1 MSLPTQASMGQRMP
15 ALFIGHGTPIY
26 TLSENR
32 YTNAW
37 KQIARGMAV
46 PKAILCI
53 SAHWMTRGTRIT
65 TADYPKTIYDFG
77 PIDTRLNVIEYKA
90 PGAPSLA
97 RDIAGRLPF
106 DIELDEGWGI
116 DHGAWTVL
124 RHMYPDANVPVVQMS
139 LDMNLS
145 AREHFERGKA
155 LDFLRYENVLI
166 LASGNI
172 VHNLTVIDPRED
184 HAYPWALHADAKM
197 AHHMVQ
203 NDIESLIDYS
213 SLGEDIELAIPT
225 PEHYWPLLYAL
236 GAKNDDDILSFPV
249 MGISHGSNSMRS
261 VLISPQ

>member
-77 PIDTRLNVIEYKA
+77 SIDPRLNVIEYKA
-90 PGAPSLA
+90 P
-97 RDIAGRLPF
+97 AGRLPF
-106 DIELDEGWGI
+106 DIELDEGWGL

-155 LDFLRYENVLI
+155 LDFLRDENVLI

-197 AHHMVQ
+197 AHHLVQ
-203 NDIESLIDYS
+203 NNVEPLFDYG
-213 SLGEDIELAIPT
+213 SLGQEMDLATPT
-225 PEHYWPLLYAL
+225 PDHYWPLLYTL
-236 GAKNDDDILSFPV
+236 GVKRDDDMLSFPV
-249 MGISHGSNSMRS
+249 MGISHGSMSMRS
-261 VLISPQ
+261 VLINQQ